1 LSQLPKWYFI
11 ACVIANDMT
20 ATNAKSSATPASQ
33 TKIVIDLADELTAE
47 EIAEFEKSAQAAG
60 AENLTEHFLNLTL
73 RQETSAA

>member
-1 LSQLPKWYFI
+1 
-11 ACVIANDMT
+11 MT
-20 ATNAKSSATPASQ
+20 DPATAPTNRPASQ

>member
-1 LSQLPKWYFI
+1 
-11 ACVIANDMT
+11 MT
-20 ATNAKSSATPASQ
+20 ATNAKSPATPASQ